1 MVAGTYHVD
10 GQVRDAGT
18 LSQVQGSVLVRA
30 ENDRYVAAS
39 MTNATGAFRMNLP
52 ADDYDLFVDAYTSQG
67 PDSQGYLGSRTPV
80 GQVAVSAA
88 SAGNHLSLDKS
99 TALICG
105 QVRDVANQGIAGL
118 VVEGTSDN
126 GSGRFAA
133 TVTDADGNYC
143 LGLMGEGSWQV
154 ALKVDADQPLG
165 YVGNSVSGITS
176 VDGPFADVDLTAHLI
191 EGAIEGVVRKDGVQ
205 PVGGIL
211 VKASC
216 AATGGVVTGVTVAD
230 GSYRLG
236 VHAGSWQ
243 VTIAPEALGYDPV
256 AAVQV
261 AVTAGETAVRSFS
274 VSLPVE
280 PVFVAVNPVDSPTG
294 QSSQVIG
301 GSRSTNATVAVT
313 VNSAAS
319 VGVVSYPTA
328 TTWQC
333 SLSNLS
339 QGLNMITVCATGG
352 ATQFTAP
359 PVTIDYQP
367 PQMVNT
373 IVITG
378 AAYDARRKILNV
390 QATSNHANAQLQV
403 DNYGP
408 MVYSKLVKGKY
419 YWTFSRS
426 LATKPGTITVSGPEG
441 ARTATVR

>member
-1 MVAGTYHVD
+1 
-10 GQVRDAGT
+10 
-18 LSQVQGSVLVRA
+18 
-30 ENDRYVAAS
+30 
-39 MTNATGAFRMNLP
+39 MTNATGAYRMNLP
-52 ADDYDLFVDAYTSQG
+52 ADDYDLFVDAYPSQG

-80 GQVAVSAA
+80 GHVAVSAA
-88 SAGNHLSLDKS
+88 SAGNYLSLDKA
-99 TALICG
+99 TTLVCG
-105 QVRDVANQGIAGL
+105 QVRDAANLGVAGL
-118 VVEGTSDN
+118 VVEGTSGN
-126 GSGRFAA
+126 GSGRFAT

-143 LGLMGEGSWQV
+143 LGLMGEGPWQV
-154 ALKVDADQPLG
+154 ALNDDADQPLG
-165 YVGNSVSGITS
+165 YEGNSVSGITS
-176 VDGPFADVDLTAHLI
+176 VDGPFAGVNLTAHLI
-191 EGAIEGVVRKDGVQ
+191 EGAIEGVVRMDGVQ

-243 VTIAPEALGYDPV
+243 VTIAPEAVGYDPV
-256 AAVQV
+256 AAAQV
-261 AVTAGETAVRSFS
+261 AVAAGETAIRSFS

-280 PVFVAVNPVDSPTG
+280 SVFVAVNPVDSPTG

-301 GSRSTNATVAVT
+301 GPRSTNARVTVT

-319 VGVVSYPTA
+319 VGAVSYPTA

-339 QGLNMITVCATGG
+339 QGLNTITVCATGG

-373 IVITG
+373 IVITK
-378 AAYDARRKILNV
+378 AAYDIRKKVLNV
-390 QATSNHANAQLQV
+390 QATSNNANAQLQV
-403 DNYGP
+403 DSYGP

-419 YWTFSRS
+419 YWTFSRN
-426 LATKPGTITVSGPEG
+426 LAAKPTTITVSGPEG
-441 ARTATVR
+441 SQTATVQ